1 MKKRILQR
9 VLLGVITLW
18 LVSVLIFIGTEMLPG
33 DVATAILGQ
42 SATPETQ
49 SSRRASSVDPSFLC
63 KPGGTRNLPL
73 H

>member
-9 VLLGVITLW
+9 VLLGIITLW

-42 SATPETQ
+42 SATPETVAR
-49 SSRRASSVDPSFLC
+49 SPATGAR
-63 KPGGTRNLPL
+63 
-73 H
+73 